1 MMKKTPS
8 HSLKRY
14 FLTGLLALL
23 PLIITAVAI
32 GFLWHLLQT
41 LIDPV
46 VRALLAMVLPPAL
59 LEALSAWQAPT
70 ALGLVVL
77 AVVVLAVG
85 FLAQQIIGRTLVS
98 MLDLVFSHIPIVSGI
113 YEGVRQVT
121 SAFDPGG
128 KALFQEVVLVP
139 AQPGGPLG
147 LGFITNRL
155 PADARFPEGLALVY
169 IPTNNLYIGTTIA
182 AEPKTII
189 PLPLTVEQGMRLVVS
204 AGLALPQEERGPE
217 GKA

>member
-1 MMKKTPS
+1 MTKTQN

-46 VRALLAMVLPPAL
+46 VRALLAMVLPASVV
-59 LEALSAWQAPT
+59 ATLSAWQAPT
-70 ALGLVVL
+70 VLGLALMALVVL
-77 AVVVLAVG
+77 ALG
-85 FLAQQIIGRTLVS
+85 FLAQQFIGRTLVS
-98 MLDLVFSHIPIVSGI
+98 MLDVFFSHIPIVSGI

-121 SAFDPGG
+121 SAFEPGG
-128 KALFQEVVLVP
+128 KALFQEVVLVRS
-139 AQPGGPLG
+139 QPEGALG

-155 PADARFPEGLALVY
+155 PADERFPEGLALVY

-182 AEPKTII
+182 AEPKSIHT
-189 PLPLTVEQGMRLVVS
+189 LPLSVEQGMRLVVS

-217 GKA
+217 AKA